1 MKPIIAGFPLLKD
14 IGIFEEHR
22 GEASRSIFQQF
33 NLIYGSNGS
42 GKTTL
47 SRLFASLEMG
57 KVHPN
62 ISGVGKFQVELSSG
76 TKITNSSNLDSLKGR
91 IFVFNVDF
99 IEKNLYWKD
108 SRADPIFYLGEDQKH
123 LVQGLERTQQ
133 DLDHGLNKL
142 QDANKRNRQ
151 TDKEFTD
158 FKRSK
163 ARDISRELNLERT
176 YNAPKL
182 SADYSALTYRESSRL
197 GDGKVEQLRRILAQ
211 GEAQPTVSK
220 LNEPSFSLAKCAEE
234 TSLVLDQ
241 TLGNLHLRELEEHPE
256 MLSWVRKGSD
266 FHSQQDQT
274 HCLFCGSEINVDRLL
289 SLDQALVDASYD
301 AFMTSIEMAI
311 DSCRSSIDYLESHQ
325 ETILKVKARVASHL
339 ADQFNSKANKL
350 EDLCKLGKT
359 ALLKSISLLEK
370 KRSSLTTKANAET
383 LGSQEDA
390 QSWDEKFL
398 QGTLSINTVIQ
409 EHNQSQTELS
419 RNKEE
424 AKCSL
429 KAHWLAEGQEEYSQL
444 YDQNVKAQE
453 TVEKLGEEKITLE
466 QKAEQIRQ
474 AIRQHK
480 PAADKINQMLSAYLG
495 HDTLQFVTD
504 QEDYRI
510 ARNGDIVTASTI
522 SEGEKTAL
530 AFCYFLT
537 TLSANNRALED
548 LIVVV
553 DDPVSSLDT
562 KALHHVVGLLRSH
575 LNKVSQLIV
584 MTHNLDFMNDM
595 KKWVKVK
602 HKTKKNT
609 TGKITDWPLLY
620 LEVRGQSSTRERT
633 SSIKKM
639 PKLLQNFD
647 SEYQYLFSLVY
658 RFDREKR
665 NIEDF
670 AYLMP
675 NAIRKVLEIF
685 LSYRLPGGG
694 NLNDG
699 IQTVIQRY
707 KTLDSARM
715 RALERVANL
724 ESHADN
730 PDALTSLSSITLEET
745 KDAART
751 LLELMNIA
759 DEEHLKEMRKLSRK

>member
-1 MKPIIAGFPLLKD
+1 MTMKPIITGFPLLKD

-22 GEASRSIFQQF
+22 GVASRSIFQKF

-91 IFVFNVDF
+91 ILVFNVDF
-99 IEKNLYWKD
+99 IDKNLYWKD

-123 LVQGLERTQQ
+123 LVKELERAQK

-151 TDKEFTD
+151 TDKEFAE
-158 FKRSK
+158 FKQSK
-163 ARDISRELNLERT
+163 ARNISGELNLGRT
-176 YNAPKL
+176 YNAPNL
-182 SADYSALTYRESSRL
+182 SADYTGLTYRESSRL
-197 GDGKVEQLRRILAQ
+197 GDEKVEQLCRIFAQ
-211 GEAQPTVSK
+211 GEAQPTVTK

-234 TSLVLDQ
+234 MSLILGQ
-241 TLGNLHLRELEEHPE
+241 TLGNLRLQELQEHPE

-274 HCLFCGSEINVDRLL
+274 HCLLCGSEINGDRLL

-301 AFMTSIEMAI
+301 ALMTSIEMAI
-311 DSCRSSIDYLESHQ
+311 DSCRSSIDYLQSLR
-325 ETILKVKARVASHL
+325 ETTLEVNACVASHL
-339 ADQFNSKANKL
+339 ADQFNSEANKL
-350 EDLCKLGKT
+350 EDLCKLGKM
-359 ALLKSISLLEK
+359 ALQERISLLEK

-390 QSWDEKFL
+390 RSWDEKFL

-429 KAHWLAEGQEEYSQL
+429 KAHWLAEGQEEYSHL

-453 TVEKLGEEKITLE
+453 TVEKLEKERNALE
-466 QKAEQIRQ
+466 QETEQIRQ

-480 PAADKINQMLSAYLG
+480 PAANKINQMLSAYLG

-510 ARNGDIVTASTI
+510 AQNGDIVTASTI
-522 SEGEKTAL
+522 SEGEKTAI

-537 TLSANNRALED
+537 TLAANNRDLED

-595 KKWVKVK
+595 KKWVKY
-602 HKTKKNT
+602 KTKKNT

-620 LEVRGQSSTRERT
+620 LEVRDQSSTKERT
-633 SSIKKM
+633 SSIKEM

-647 SEYQYLFSLVY
+647 SEYQYLFSLVN
-658 RFDREKR
+658 RFDREEE

-685 LSYRLPGGG
+685 LSYRLPVGG

-699 IQTVIQRY
+699 IQTIIQRY
-707 KTLDSARM
+707 KTLDSARI

-724 ESHADN
+724 ESHANN

-745 KDAART
+745 KEAART